1 MKGLF
6 VTLDDVPKEEKLSV
20 VQRIMDKAT
29 RMGYV
34 NQFDHDA
41 GSLLKCIDSR
51 NVIALYDDGYFC
63 ASNLFIFGK
72 KREPL
77 ISAYDFLKEGTKKED
92 GMKEF
97 KFDMDW
103 IRGEARIELMRV
115 IVMKL
120 YEMGALKGRQWA
132 DLGMAYHKVINGKL
146 YSTNTDILW
155 DSREVPEVSVNS
167 ILRGKLSKEKPAYRY
182 RIDLSIYPEATRE
195 VVKEAI
201 LNVAYEKEYEWNG
214 DGIAPR
220 RPIYSLYFDKSKR
233 ISCSIEEDTYNEMQS
248 YTPLSVE
255 DALAGNY

>member
-51 NVIALYDDGYFC
+51 NVIALFDNGYFC
-63 ASNLFIFGK
+63 ASDLIIFGK

-77 ISAYDFLKEGTKKED
+77 ISAYDFLKEDTKKGD
-92 GMKEF
+92 NMKGF
-97 KFDMDW
+97 RFDMNW
-103 IRGEARIELMRV
+103 IRGEARIELMKV

-120 YEMGALKGRQWA
+120 YEMGALKGQQWTNMS
-132 DLGMAYHKVINGKL
+132 MAYHKVINGKL
-146 YSTNTDILW
+146 YSANSCILW
-155 DSREVPEVSVNS
+155 DSREVPEVSVNA
-167 ILRGKLSKEKPAYRY
+167 ILRGKLPKEKPAYRY

-201 LNVAYEKEYEWNG
+201 INVAYEKGYKWNG
-214 DGIAPR
+214 DGIAPVY
-220 RPIYSLYFDKSKR
+220 PIYSLYFDKSKR
-233 ISCSIEEDTYNEMQS
+233 ISCSIEEDTYNEMLR